1 MKFSYK
7 KELRVTVALPLLLLL
22 LDPLSPP
29 VTLLPLHS
37 TESPLLYN

>member
-22 LDPLSPP
+22 DPLFPP